1 VEAPDQ
7 PIFREDPAMSISMY
21 RASVPVFLQI
31 LPCTSV
37 ILDKAAAHAAAKK
50 IEPQVFLEARLY
62 PDMFPLTRQVQI
74 ASDFAKGA
82 CARLAGVEPPKYP
95 DTETTIDELKARISK
110 TIAFIKEFKPSQ
122 IDGSE
127 EREISL
133 QMGGQTRLFKGEAYL
148 ISVVLP
154 NFFFHTTT
162 AYAILRHNGVELG
175 KQDFLR
181 PPSAG

>member
-1 VEAPDQ
+1 
-7 PIFREDPAMSISMY
+7 MSMSMY

-31 LPCTSV
+31 LPCMSV
-37 ILDKAAAHAAAKK
+37 ILDKAAAYAAAKK
-50 IEPQVFLEARLY
+50 IEPQVLLEGRLY

-74 ASDFAKGA
+74 ATDFAKGA

-95 DTETTIDELKARISK
+95 DTETTFDELKARIGK

-127 EREISL
+127 ERDISL
-133 QMGGQTRLFKGEAYL
+133 QMGGQMRTFKGENYL
-148 ISVVLP
+148 TSVVPP
-154 NFFFHTTT
+154 NFFFHAATT
-162 AYAILRHNGVELG
+162 YAILRHNGVELG

-181 PPSAG
+181 PPG

>member
-1 VEAPDQ
+1 MP
-7 PIFREDPAMSISMY
+7 ISMY
-21 RASVPVFLQI
+21 RASVPIFLQI
-31 LPCTSV
+31 LPCTSA
-37 ILDKAAAHAAAKK
+37 ILDKTAVHAAAKK

-62 PDMFPLTRQVQI
+62 PDMFPLTRQIQI

-95 DTETTIDELKARISK
+95 DTETTIDELKARIAK

-133 QMGGQTRLFKGEAYL
+133 QMGGQTRTFKGENYL

-154 NFFFHTTT
+154 NFFFHATT

-181 PPSAG
+181 PPSAA